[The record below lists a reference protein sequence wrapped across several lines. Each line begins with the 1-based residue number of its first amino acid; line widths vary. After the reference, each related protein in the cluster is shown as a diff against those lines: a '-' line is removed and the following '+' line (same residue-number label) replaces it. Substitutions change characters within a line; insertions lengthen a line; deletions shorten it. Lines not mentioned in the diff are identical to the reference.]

1 MNLVLVTQ
9 VLDRQDAVLG
19 FFARWVEGLAA
30 RVGKLRVVALEV
42 GDVSGLPTNV
52 DVRVLGRRGFLGR
65 YMRYRRILNEAFA
78 ADGFD
83 TLLTH
88 MVPRYSTLAAGLA
101 RRHNVGHFLWYTH
114 KGVDKRLTRA
124 VEVVHKV
131 FTASDE
137 SMRVDTSKKTVTGH
151 GIDLQHFQPPAGGR
165 DAVDGAPLRLLSVGR
180 LTPAKDPLTLLRGL
194 ALLVER
200 GLDVHLD
207 WAGGSL
213 AAGDEAY
220 RKKVEREVQDLNLS
234 ERVHLHG
241 AVAYTQIP
249 DLYQRAHLF
258 VSGSRTG
265 SVDKVV
271 LEAMAC
277 GLPVLTCNESF
288 VPLLRE
294 LGGEAEVL
302 GFAAGDPHGL
312 AQRSQTLLEMPA
324 AERADLGVRLR
335 AMVARDHE
343 VDALMD
349 RLVQE
354 MGERE

>member
-19 FFARWVEGLAA
+19 FVVRWVEGLAS

-42 GDVSGLPTNV
+42 GDVSGLPDNV

-65 YMRYRRILNEAFA
+65 YLRYRGILKEAFA

-101 RRHNVGHFLWYTH
+101 ERHKVGHFLWYTH
-114 KGVDKRLTRA
+114 KGVDKRLTQA
-124 VEVVHKV
+124 VEVVQKV
-131 FTASDE
+131 FTASSE
-137 SMRVDTSKKTVTGH
+137 SMRVDTPKKTVTGH
-151 GIDLQHFQPPAGGR
+151 GIDLQHFQPRGAVSPPGGR
-165 DAVDGAPLRLLSVGR
+165 LRLLSVGR

-200 GLDVHLD
+200 GLDVELD
-207 WAGGSL
+207 WAGGAL
-213 AAGDEAY
+213 AGGDDAYGDE
-220 RKKVEREVQDLNLS
+220 VEREIQTLGIG
-234 ERVHLHG
+234 ERVRLHG
-241 AVAYTQIP
+241 AVAYPQIP
-249 DLYQRAHLF
+249 ELYQRADLF

-288 VPLLRE
+288 VPLLAE
-294 LGGEAEVL
+294 LGGQAEVL
-302 GFAAGDPHGL
+302 GFKPGDVHGF
-312 AQRSQTLLEMPA
+312 AQRAQTLLELPA
-324 AERADLGVRLR
+324 DERGGLGADLR

-343 VDALMD
+343 VESLMG

-354 MGERE
+354 MGGAA